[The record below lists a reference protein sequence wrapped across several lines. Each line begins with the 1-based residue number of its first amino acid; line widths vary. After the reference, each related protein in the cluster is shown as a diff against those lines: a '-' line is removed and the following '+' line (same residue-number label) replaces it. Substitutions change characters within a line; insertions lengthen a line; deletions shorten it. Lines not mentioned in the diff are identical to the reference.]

1 MSEESVSQKLPK
13 NVDLLSDFPVASF
26 DLWKEKLTQD
36 LKGIPYEKLL
46 SRTYEGIDL
55 KPIYTIDDLT
65 NIPFSNDLP
74 GSGSFVRGD
83 RINKEKICAWKHAQE
98 VLDHSKKQLTQKEAD
113 SNAIHLTL
121 SRDNLLN
128 INSNIAENEFSI
140 SNYENFRSLF
150 NSVDFRKTDIYIN
163 AGLSQTQILNNFK
176 KLIGDENREF
186 SCLRGSIESAP
197 LSLLAQYGGLTQPV
211 SEIIAEMGS
220 SFEFIKTNNIELK
233 TIGIQAVVSQNAGAS
248 VVEELAFAI
257 SEAVEYLNLFHKAGF
272 EPEQILSM
280 MKFTFGT
287 GGNFF
292 MEIAKLRSARMLWR
306 NICDKFEIAPTQS
319 RMSIHSINSS
329 VNKTIFD
336 PYVNMLRSTTE
347 TFASIAGGA
356 DIITVLPFDKVYK
369 NPDNLGQRIAK
380 NTHVIL
386 EEEAHVNSVI
396 DPAGGSYYVENLT
409 KEIAEKSWELFQF
422 IEQNGGYL
430 VNLQNGKL
438 QEMVE
443 ETVKKRRADF
453 NKRKSVLVG
462 TNMYANPK
470 ETIQSDLLSNKP
482 NNVNLSGQTD
492 IQFLEKAKPFKEFRL
507 ASNFE
512 KLRLNFEE
520 FCKSKNEKSKML
532 LATMGQLK
540 DFKARADFSRAFFEP
555 VGFEILYPNGFDT
568 TEQLFDTIGE
578 NNPEVVVICST
589 DDKYPE
595 IVPEITAKIK
605 QKDISPVVVLA
616 GYPKDKIEE
625 YKRYGIDE
633 FIYLGAD
640 VFEINSRILKAI
652 GVEL

>member
-1 MSEESVSQKLPK
+1 
-13 NVDLLSDFPVASF
+13 
-26 DLWKEKLTQD
+26 
-36 LKGIPYEKLL
+36 
-46 SRTYEGIDL
+46 
-55 KPIYTIDDLT
+55 
-65 NIPFSNDLP
+65 
-74 GSGSFVRGD
+74 
-83 RINKEKICAWKHAQE
+83 
-98 VLDHSKKQLTQKEAD
+98 
-113 SNAIHLTL
+113 
-121 SRDNLLN
+121 
-128 INSNIAENEFSI
+128 
-140 SNYENFRSLF
+140 
-150 NSVDFRKTDIYIN
+150 
-163 AGLSQTQILNNFK
+163 
-176 KLIGDENREF
+176 
-186 SCLRGSIESAP
+186 
-197 LSLLAQYGGLTQPV
+197 
-211 SEIIAEMGS
+211 
-220 SFEFIKTNNIELK
+220 
-233 TIGIQAVVSQNAGAS
+233 
-248 VVEELAFAI
+248 
-257 SEAVEYLNLFHKAGF
+257 
-272 EPEQILSM
+272 
-280 MKFTFGT
+280 
-287 GGNFF
+287 
-292 MEIAKLRSARMLWR
+292 
-306 NICDKFEIAPTQS
+306 
-319 RMSIHSINSS
+319 
-329 VNKTIFD
+329 
-336 PYVNMLRSTTE
+336 
-347 TFASIAGGA
+347 
-356 DIITVLPFDKVYK
+356 
-369 NPDNLGQRIAK
+369 
-380 NTHVIL
+380 VIL